1 MVFVWYKMAKPQIAV
16 RVDKPFYEEFEEY
29 VEEHDVSQ
37 AEAAREL
44 LYDGMEEHRRK
55 NIENTITDLDKALR
69 ADGGIPSRDE
79 VKRLQKAMTLQTV
92 ALGGGVLYA
101 SALSSFNMPASA
113 TAIFGGIVVILLSFA
128 AYKLLGVIKNGGTE
142 SATATPDPDGDA
154 R

>member
-55 NIENTITDLDKALR
+55 NIENTINDLDEALR
-69 ADGGIPSRDE
+69 ADGGVPSRGE

-92 ALGGGVLYA
+92 ALGSGVLYA
-101 SALSSFNMPASA
+101 SALSSFALQSSA
-113 TAIFGGIVVILLSFA
+113 TAIFGGIVVILLGFA
-128 AYKLLGVIKNGGTE
+128 AYRLLGVIKNGATGST
-142 SATATPDPDGDA
+142 TATPDPEA
-154 R
+154 NR